1 MVKIDIIK
9 ARYISGGGAN
19 ETSNK
24 KDIYANRW
32 YIKYYLC

>member
-9 ARYISGGGAN
+9 ASGGGAN